1 MRLSALALLSLLIT
15 APAFAQQEKPA
26 EKSNANPCGGEVAA
40 ALQKLRNSSW
50 FRMETRMIT
59 ENGLT
64 DMTVDY
70 VLPDRMHQK
79 VTVVGQPVTQEV
91 ILVGEQAFSNEGD
104 GWRILPKDITDQ
116 LITQMKDNVL
126 TEQTEVGK
134 YSCKGR
140 VQVDGKD
147 VLSYKLEDEPPE
159 DSKGTKNEAYR
170 VFYVDAMTG
179 LPVRNAIVS
188 PGREDKPL
196 FKTSYSFPLD
206 LKIEAPKDAKPM
218 EAPAAA
224 PAAEAAPSAPEAQ
237 PAPDAQK

>member
-1 MRLSALALLSLLIT
+1 MRLASIALLTMLLAAPALA
-15 APAFAQQEKPA
+15 QDKPA
-26 EKSNANPCGGEVAA
+26 NEKQNANPCGEEVAA

-50 FRMETRMIT
+50 FRMETSMIT

-64 DMTVDY
+64 NMTVDY

-79 VTVVGQPVTQEV
+79 VNVVGQPLTQEV
-91 ILVGEQAFSNEGD
+91 ILVGNQAFSNEGD
-104 GWRILPKDITDQ
+104 GWRILPQDITDQ
-116 LITQMKDNVL
+116 LLTQMKDNVL
-126 TEQTEVGK
+126 TEQKEVGK

-170 VFYVDAMTG
+170 LFYVDAMTG
-179 LPVRNAIVS
+179 LPVRNAIVA

-206 LKIEAPKDAKPM
+206 LKIEAPKDVKPL

-224 PAAEAAPSAPEAQ
+224 APAPGGEAAPAPEG
-237 PAPDAQK
+237 QK

>member
-1 MRLSALALLSLLIT
+1 MRLSTLALFSVLLAAPALAQDK
-15 APAFAQQEKPA
+15 PANEKP
-26 EKSNANPCGGEVAA
+26 NANPCGEEVAA

-79 VTVVGQPVTQEV
+79 VNVVGQPLTQEV
-91 ILVGEQAFSNEGD
+91 ILVGNQAFSNEGD
-104 GWRILPKDITDQ
+104 GWRILPQDITDQ

-126 TEQTEVGK
+126 TEQKEVGK

-170 VFYVDAMTG
+170 LFYVDAMTG
-179 LPVRNAIVS
+179 LPVRNAIVA

-206 LKIEAPKDAKPM
+206 LKIEAPKDAKPL

-224 PAAEAAPSAPEAQ
+224 APAPAGEPAPAPEG
-237 PAPDAQK
+237 QK